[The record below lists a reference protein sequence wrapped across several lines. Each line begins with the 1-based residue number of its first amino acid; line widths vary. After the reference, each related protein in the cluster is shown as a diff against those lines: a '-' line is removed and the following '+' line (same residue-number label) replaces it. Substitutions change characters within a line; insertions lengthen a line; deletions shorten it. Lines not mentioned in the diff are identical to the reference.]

1 MHTSLLKEKAL
12 QLRRAGYSYG
22 YISKITG
29 LSKSTLSDWLSEVVY
44 SPNPEMV
51 KVLGNARAAAGAKKA
66 KVKQET
72 FLKAQK
78 EAISDVGTL
87 TQRDVFMFGLGLY
100 LGEGNKTND
109 IVRIVNS
116 DSRVICLGIEW
127 FKTMGISRRNFA
139 ITLYLYPDS
148 NVEECITFWSTKTGI
163 PRSQFL
169 KTQIDWRKNKKTY
182 KLGKLPYGTAQLAV
196 RSLGEKRFGVFLSRK
211 ILASIEVVSKRA
223 AGVVQR

>member
-1 MHTSLLKEKAL
+1 MHPSLIKEKAL
-12 QLRRAGYSYG
+12 QLRHAGYSYG
-22 YISKITG
+22 YISKATG
-29 LSKSTLSDWLSEVVY
+29 VSKSTLSDWLSKVIY
-44 SPNPEMV
+44 SPNSEMT
-51 KVLGNARAAAGAKKA
+51 KILGNARAAAGAKKA
-66 KVKQET
+66 KIKQET
-72 FLKAQK
+72 FLQAQQ
-78 EAISDVGTL
+78 EAVRDVGAL

-116 DSRVICLGIEW
+116 DSRVICLGMAW

-148 NVEECITFWSTKTGI
+148 NIEECIKFWSLKTGI

-169 KTQIDWRKNKKTY
+169 KVQIDWRKNKKTY

-196 RSLGEKRFGVFLSRK
+196 RSLGEKRFGVLLSRK
-211 ILASIEVVSKRA
+211 ILAAIDVVANRT
-223 AGVVQR
+223 AGLV